1 MNSNNRYPA
10 EIIAAAARAAHR
22 ELAAQ
27 PARYVRLATVR
38 GQRSLV
44 QIDNNGDAYPVCW
57 SLRAWR
63 RIVYRTPVS
72 REFR

>member
-1 MNSNNRYPA
+1 MNNRYPA

-22 ELAAQ
+22 ELSAQ

-44 QIDNNGDAYPVCW
+44 QIDANGDAYPVCW

-63 RIVYRTPVS
+63 RIVYRTPLS
-72 REFR
+72 REYSR